1 MQNILSLKKEQLLDK
16 LGEKEILISDLEN
29 KINDCKNKIKELEIA
44 CNKEKENNN
53 NLFLEINNEKTKN
66 LEYKDTIKQLRQEI
80 DKLKQPNMFENN
92 KIDLLNKQLEK
103 ANNDLNKERSKNIEL
118 NEIIKRQEQ
127 SIKDLIKD
135 KNELNS
141 IINTK
146 ENNLRKKSQELNEE
160 KNKIN
165 QEKINLQNQIRQ
177 NEIYRKE
184 YENKMKIIDESSD
197 KSHLYEGKSS
207 EEFYDVIIKI
217 NSIKYLDEGWDI
229 SMNEKGQNNY
239 NKYKD
244 VNTIIRLGVIGN
256 ENKGKSTILHK
267 ISGLPLPTGYSIK
280 TEGLSIKYPELEKY
294 PNLKLV
300 LLDSAG
306 LETPVLNYGENDL
319 NNKGYEFIEQSRDK
333 LLTEV
338 FLQNYIIKNSDLL
351 LLVFGKLSFEEQK
364 LLNKVKNDMK
374 NLKRKEPLIVIHNL
388 KEFERVNQVED
399 YIKNVLLLS
408 STFKL
413 MEGTEI
419 NKDKEKRKWK
429 YFYEPNSFPKIF
441 HLIYAKEY
449 SEAGE
454 VYNKGTIDNII
465 QKCNNITDKRPF
477 DIIESI
483 KETFSDVSESILE
496 KPLKREDITDS
507 ENKKIKL
514 SNKDQQIKLKR
525 CLIDELGFSNF
536 LATGFE
542 PKYDCYVNED
552 KLVINIEMPGDFK
565 DVKVRTDSEGAY
577 TIININGNKYNPIK
591 EKNEKENEKI
601 VYLGK
606 YRDYGE
612 FNIRIKIEGY
622 NLKDNKPNVM
632 KRNDKGI
639 TTIEYNL
646 KTGDNIVSLDL

>member
-66 LEYKDTIKQLRQEI
+66 LEYKDTIKQLKQEI

-127 SIKDLIKD
+127 SIKDLTKD

-399 YIKNVLLLS
+399 YIKNVLLRS

-413 MEGTEI
+413 VEGTEI

-465 QKCNNITDKRPF
+465 NKCNNITDKRPF

-542 PKYDCYVNED
+542 PKYDYYVNED

-591 EKNEKENEKI
+591 EKNENEKI

>member
-1 MQNILSLKKEQLLDK
+1 
-16 LGEKEILISDLEN
+16 
-29 KINDCKNKIKELEIA
+29 
-44 CNKEKENNN
+44 
-53 NLFLEINNEKTKN
+53 
-66 LEYKDTIKQLRQEI
+66 
-80 DKLKQPNMFENN
+80 
-92 KIDLLNKQLEK
+92 
-103 ANNDLNKERSKNIEL
+103 
-118 NEIIKRQEQ
+118 
-127 SIKDLIKD
+127 
-135 KNELNS
+135 
-141 IINTK
+141 
-146 ENNLRKKSQELNEE
+146 
-160 KNKIN
+160 
-165 QEKINLQNQIRQ
+165 
-177 NEIYRKE
+177 
-184 YENKMKIIDESSD
+184 MKIIDESSD

-399 YIKNVLLLS
+399 YIKNVLLRS

-413 MEGTEI
+413 VEGTEI

-465 QKCNNITDKRPF
+465 NKCNNITDKRPF

-542 PKYDCYVNED
+542 PKYDYYVNED

-591 EKNEKENEKI
+591 EKNENEKI

>member
-1 MQNILSLKKEQLLDK
+1 M
-16 LGEKEILISDLEN
+16 EN

-66 LEYKDTIKQLRQEI
+66 LEYKDTIKQLKQEI

-92 KIDLLNKQLEK
+92 KIHLLNKQLEK

-127 SIKDLIKD
+127 SIKDLTKD

-374 NLKRKEPLIVIHNL
+374 NLKRKDPLIVIHNL

-399 YIKNVLLLS
+399 YLKMFYFVLQLL
-408 STFKL
+408 
-413 MEGTEI
+413 
-419 NKDKEKRKWK
+419 N
-429 YFYEPNSFPKIF
+429 
-441 HLIYAKEY
+441 
-449 SEAGE
+449 
-454 VYNKGTIDNII
+454 
-465 QKCNNITDKRPF
+465 
-477 DIIESI
+477 
-483 KETFSDVSESILE
+483 
-496 KPLKREDITDS
+496 
-507 ENKKIKL
+507 
-514 SNKDQQIKLKR
+514 
-525 CLIDELGFSNF
+525 
-536 LATGFE
+536 
-542 PKYDCYVNED
+542 
-552 KLVINIEMPGDFK
+552 
-565 DVKVRTDSEGAY
+565 
-577 TIININGNKYNPIK
+577 
-591 EKNEKENEKI
+591 
-601 VYLGK
+601 
-606 YRDYGE
+606 
-612 FNIRIKIEGY
+612 
-622 NLKDNKPNVM
+622 
-632 KRNDKGI
+632 
-639 TTIEYNL
+639 
-646 KTGDNIVSLDL
+646 

>member
-66 LEYKDTIKQLRQEI
+66 LEYKDTIKQLKQEI

-103 ANNDLNKERSKNIEL
+103 ANNDLNKERTKNIEL

-127 SIKDLIKD
+127 SIKDLTKD

-399 YIKNVLLLS
+399 YIKNVLLRS

-413 MEGTEI
+413 VEGTEI

-465 QKCNNITDKRPF
+465 NKCNNITDKRSF

-542 PKYDCYVNED
+542 PKYDYYVNED

-591 EKNEKENEKI
+591 EKNENEKI

>member
-1 MQNILSLKKEQLLDK
+1 MQNILSLNKEQLLDK

-29 KINDCKNKIKELEIA
+29 KINNYKNKIKELEIA

-66 LEYKDTIKQLRQEI
+66 LEYKDTINKLRQEI

-103 ANNDLNKERSKNIEL
+103 ANNDLNKERTKNIEL

-146 ENNLRKKSQELNEE
+146 ENNLRKKSQELNE
-160 KNKIN
+160 
-165 QEKINLQNQIRQ
+165 EKINLQNQIRQ

-399 YIKNVLLLS
+399 YIKNVLLRS

-413 MEGTEI
+413 VEGTEI

-465 QKCNNITDKRPF
+465 NKCNNITDKRPF

-542 PKYDCYVNED
+542 PKYDYYVNED

-591 EKNEKENEKI
+591 EKNENEKI

>member
-127 SIKDLIKD
+127 SIKDLTKD

-217 NSIKYLDEGWDI
+217 NSIKYLDAGWDI

-399 YIKNVLLLS
+399 YIKNVLLRS

-413 MEGTEI
+413 VEGTEI

-465 QKCNNITDKRPF
+465 NKCNNITDKRPF

-542 PKYDCYVNED
+542 PKYDYYVNED

-591 EKNEKENEKI
+591 EKNENEKI

>member
-66 LEYKDTIKQLRQEI
+66 LEYKDTIKQLKQEI

-127 SIKDLIKD
+127 SIKDLTKD

-351 LLVFGKLSFEEQK
+351 LLVFGKIFFEEQK

-399 YIKNVLLLS
+399 YIKNVLLRS

-413 MEGTEI
+413 VEGTEI

-465 QKCNNITDKRPF
+465 NKCNNITDKRPF

-542 PKYDCYVNED
+542 PKYDYYVNED

-591 EKNEKENEKI
+591 EKNENEKI

>member
-1 MQNILSLKKEQLLDK
+1 MQNILSLNKEQLLDK

-29 KINDCKNKIKELEIA
+29 RINNYKNKIKELQIA

-53 NLFLEINNEKTKN
+53 NLLLEMNNEKRIN
-66 LEYKDTIKQLRQEI
+66 LEYKDTINKLRQEI
-80 DKLKQPNMFENN
+80 YKLKQPNMFENN

-103 ANNDLNKERSKNIEL
+103 ANNDLNKERTKNIEL

-127 SIKDLIKD
+127 SIKDLTKD

-141 IINTK
+141 IMNGK
-146 ENNLRKKSQELNEE
+146 ENKLRKKNQELNE
-160 KNKIN
+160 
-165 QEKINLQNQIRQ
+165 EKINLQNQIRQ

-184 YENKMKIIDESSD
+184 YGNKMKIIDESSD

-399 YIKNVLLLS
+399 YIKNVLLRS

-413 MEGTEI
+413 VEGTEI

-465 QKCNNITDKRPF
+465 NKCNNITDKRPF

-542 PKYDCYVNED
+542 PKYDYYVNED

-591 EKNEKENEKI
+591 EKNENEKI

>member
-1 MQNILSLKKEQLLDK
+1 MENILSLKKEQLLDK

-29 KINDCKNKIKELEIA
+29 KINNYKYKIKELEIA

-66 LEYKDTIKQLRQEI
+66 LEYKDTINKLRQEI

-103 ANNDLNKERSKNIEL
+103 VNDDLNKERTKNIEL

-127 SIKDLIKD
+127 SIKDLTKD

-141 IINTK
+141 IIIAK
-146 ENNLRKKSQELNEE
+146 ENNLRKKSQELNE
-160 KNKIN
+160 
-165 QEKINLQNQIRQ
+165 EKINLQNQIRQ

-306 LETPVLNYGENDL
+306 LETPVLNYGESDL

-399 YIKNVLLLS
+399 YIKNVLLRS

-413 MEGTEI
+413 VEGTEI

-465 QKCNNITDKRPF
+465 NKCNNITDKRPF

-507 ENKKIKL
+507 DNKKIKL

-542 PKYDCYVNED
+542 PKYDYYVNED

-591 EKNEKENEKI
+591 EKNENEKI

>member
-66 LEYKDTIKQLRQEI
+66 LEYKDTIKQLKQEI

-103 ANNDLNKERSKNIEL
+103 ANNDLNKERTKNKEL

-127 SIKDLIKD
+127 SIKDLTKD

-399 YIKNVLLLS
+399 YIKNVLLRS

-413 MEGTEI
+413 VEGTEI

-465 QKCNNITDKRPF
+465 NKCNNITDKRPF

-542 PKYDCYVNED
+542 PKYDYYVNED

-591 EKNEKENEKI
+591 EKNENEKI

>member
-1 MQNILSLKKEQLLDK
+1 MKNILSLKKEQLLDK

-66 LEYKDTIKQLRQEI
+66 LEYKDTIKQLKQEI

-103 ANNDLNKERSKNIEL
+103 ANNDLNKERTKNKEL

-127 SIKDLIKD
+127 SIKDLTKD

-399 YIKNVLLLS
+399 YIKNVLLRS

-413 MEGTEI
+413 VEGTEI

-465 QKCNNITDKRPF
+465 NKCNNITDKRPF

-542 PKYDCYVNED
+542 PKYDYYVNED

-591 EKNEKENEKI
+591 EKNENEKI

>member
-1 MQNILSLKKEQLLDK
+1 MKNILSLKKEQLLDK

-29 KINDCKNKIKELEIA
+29 KINNYKNKIKELEIA

-66 LEYKDTIKQLRQEI
+66 LEYKDTINKLRQEI

-103 ANNDLNKERSKNIEL
+103 ANNDLNKERTKNIEL

-127 SIKDLIKD
+127 SIKDLAKD

-146 ENNLRKKSQELNEE
+146 ENNLRKKSQELNE
-160 KNKIN
+160 
-165 QEKINLQNQIRQ
+165 EKINLQNQIRQ

-399 YIKNVLLLS
+399 YIKNVLLRS

-413 MEGTEI
+413 VEGTEI

-465 QKCNNITDKRPF
+465 NKCNNITDKRSF

-507 ENKKIKL
+507 DNKKIKL

-542 PKYDCYVNED
+542 PKYDYYVNED

-591 EKNEKENEKI
+591 EKNENEKI

>member
-1 MQNILSLKKEQLLDK
+1 M
-16 LGEKEILISDLEN
+16 EN
-29 KINDCKNKIKELEIA
+29 KINDCKNKIKELEIKF
-44 CNKEKENNN
+44 NKEKENNN

-66 LEYKDTIKQLRQEI
+66 LEYKDTIKQLKQEI

-92 KIDLLNKQLEK
+92 KIHLLNKQLEK

-127 SIKDLIKD
+127 SIKDLTKD

-184 YENKMKIIDESSD
+184 YKNKMKIIDESSD

-374 NLKRKEPLIVIHNL
+374 NLKRKDPLIVIHNL

-399 YIKNVLLLS
+399 YLKMFYFVLQLL
-408 STFKL
+408 
-413 MEGTEI
+413 
-419 NKDKEKRKWK
+419 N
-429 YFYEPNSFPKIF
+429 
-441 HLIYAKEY
+441 
-449 SEAGE
+449 
-454 VYNKGTIDNII
+454 
-465 QKCNNITDKRPF
+465 
-477 DIIESI
+477 
-483 KETFSDVSESILE
+483 
-496 KPLKREDITDS
+496 
-507 ENKKIKL
+507 
-514 SNKDQQIKLKR
+514 
-525 CLIDELGFSNF
+525 
-536 LATGFE
+536 
-542 PKYDCYVNED
+542 
-552 KLVINIEMPGDFK
+552 
-565 DVKVRTDSEGAY
+565 
-577 TIININGNKYNPIK
+577 
-591 EKNEKENEKI
+591 
-601 VYLGK
+601 
-606 YRDYGE
+606 
-612 FNIRIKIEGY
+612 
-622 NLKDNKPNVM
+622 
-632 KRNDKGI
+632 
-639 TTIEYNL
+639 
-646 KTGDNIVSLDL
+646 

>member
-1 MQNILSLKKEQLLDK
+1 MQNILSLNKEQLLDK

-29 KINDCKNKIKELEIA
+29 KINNYKNKIKELEIA

-66 LEYKDTIKQLRQEI
+66 LEYKDTIKQLKQEI

-103 ANNDLNKERSKNIEL
+103 ANNDLNKERTKNIEL

-127 SIKDLIKD
+127 SIKDLTKD

-399 YIKNVLLLS
+399 YIKNVLLRS

-413 MEGTEI
+413 VEGTEI

-465 QKCNNITDKRPF
+465 NKCNNITDKRPF

-507 ENKKIKL
+507 DNKKIKL

-542 PKYDCYVNED
+542 PKYDYYVNED

-591 EKNEKENEKI
+591 EKNENEKI

>member
-66 LEYKDTIKQLRQEI
+66 LEYKDTINKLRQEI

-103 ANNDLNKERSKNIEL
+103 ANNDLNKERTKNIEL

-127 SIKDLIKD
+127 SIKDLTKD

-146 ENNLRKKSQELNEE
+146 ENNLRKKSQELNE
-160 KNKIN
+160 
-165 QEKINLQNQIRQ
+165 EKINLQNQIRQ

-399 YIKNVLLLS
+399 YIKNVLLRS

-413 MEGTEI
+413 VEGTEI

-465 QKCNNITDKRPF
+465 NKCNNITDKRSF

-507 ENKKIKL
+507 DNKKIKL

-542 PKYDCYVNED
+542 PKYDYYVNED

-591 EKNEKENEKI
+591 EKNENEKI

-646 KTGDNIVSLDL
+646 KTGDNIVSLAL

>member
-1 MQNILSLKKEQLLDK
+1 MKNILSLKKEQLLDK

-29 KINDCKNKIKELEIA
+29 KITDCKNKIKELEIA

-103 ANNDLNKERSKNIEL
+103 ANNDLNKERTKNIEL

-127 SIKDLIKD
+127 SIKDLTKD

-399 YIKNVLLLS
+399 YIKNVLLRS

-413 MEGTEI
+413 VEGTEI

-465 QKCNNITDKRPF
+465 NKCNNITDKRPF

-507 ENKKIKL
+507 DNKKIKL

-542 PKYDCYVNED
+542 PKYDYYVNED

-591 EKNEKENEKI
+591 EKNENEKI

-646 KTGDNIVSLDL
+646 KTGDNIVSLAL

>member
-1 MQNILSLKKEQLLDK
+1 MQNILSLNKEQLLDK

-29 KINDCKNKIKELEIA
+29 KINNYKNKIKELEIA

-66 LEYKDTIKQLRQEI
+66 LEYKDTINKLRQEI
-80 DKLKQPNMFENN
+80 YKLKQPNMFENN

-103 ANNDLNKERSKNIEL
+103 ANNDLNKERTKNIEL

-127 SIKDLIKD
+127 SIKDLTKD

-141 IINTK
+141 IINAK
-146 ENNLRKKSQELNEE
+146 ENNLRKKSQELNE
-160 KNKIN
+160 
-165 QEKINLQNQIRQ
+165 EKINLQNQIRQ

-306 LETPVLNYGENDL
+306 LETPVLNYGESDL

-465 QKCNNITDKRPF
+465 NKCNNITDKRPF

-591 EKNEKENEKI
+591 EKNENEKI

>member
-92 KIDLLNKQLEK
+92 KVDLLNKQLEK

-399 YIKNVLLLS
+399 YIKNVLLRS

-413 MEGTEI
+413 VEGTEI

-465 QKCNNITDKRPF
+465 NKCNNITDKRPF

-542 PKYDCYVNED
+542 PKYDYYVNED

-577 TIININGNKYNPIK
+577 TIININGNKYNQIK
-591 EKNEKENEKI
+591 EKNENEKI

>member
-66 LEYKDTIKQLRQEI
+66 LEYKDTINKLRQEI

-103 ANNDLNKERSKNIEL
+103 ANNDLNKERTKNIEL

-127 SIKDLIKD
+127 SIKDLTKD

-399 YIKNVLLLS
+399 YIKNVLLRS

-413 MEGTEI
+413 VEGTEI

-465 QKCNNITDKRPF
+465 NKCNNITDKRSF

-542 PKYDCYVNED
+542 PKYDYYVNED

-591 EKNEKENEKI
+591 EKNENEKI

>member
-66 LEYKDTIKQLRQEI
+66 LEYKDTIKQLKQEI

-127 SIKDLIKD
+127 SIKDLTKD

-146 ENNLRKKSQELNEE
+146 ENNLRKKSQELNE
-160 KNKIN
+160 
-165 QEKINLQNQIRQ
+165 EKINLQNQIRQ

-399 YIKNVLLLS
+399 YIKNVLLRS

-413 MEGTEI
+413 VEGTEI

-465 QKCNNITDKRPF
+465 NKCNNITDKRPF

-542 PKYDCYVNED
+542 PKYDYYVNED

-591 EKNEKENEKI
+591 EKNENEKI

>member
-1 MQNILSLKKEQLLDK
+1 MENILSLKKEQLLDK

-29 KINDCKNKIKELEIA
+29 KINNYKYKIKELEIA

-66 LEYKDTIKQLRQEI
+66 LEYKDTIKQLKQEI

-127 SIKDLIKD
+127 SIKDLTKD

-141 IINTK
+141 IINAK
-146 ENNLRKKSQELNEE
+146 ENNLRKKSQELNE
-160 KNKIN
+160 
-165 QEKINLQNQIRQ
+165 EKINLQNQIRQ

-306 LETPVLNYGENDL
+306 LETPVLNYGESDL

-399 YIKNVLLLS
+399 YIKNVLLRS

-413 MEGTEI
+413 VEGTEI

-465 QKCNNITDKRPF
+465 NKCNNITDKRPF

-542 PKYDCYVNED
+542 PKYDYYVNED

-591 EKNEKENEKI
+591 EKNENEKI

>member
-1 MQNILSLKKEQLLDK
+1 MKNILSLKKEQLLDK

-66 LEYKDTIKQLRQEI
+66 LEYKDTIKQLKQEI

-127 SIKDLIKD
+127 SIKDLTKD

-399 YIKNVLLLS
+399 YIKNVLLRS

-413 MEGTEI
+413 VEGTEI

-465 QKCNNITDKRPF
+465 NKCNNITDKRPF

-542 PKYDCYVNED
+542 PKYDYYVNED

-591 EKNEKENEKI
+591 EKNENEKI

>member
-66 LEYKDTIKQLRQEI
+66 LEYKDTIKQLKQEI

-127 SIKDLIKD
+127 SIKDLTKD

-399 YIKNVLLLS
+399 YIKNVLLRS

-413 MEGTEI
+413 VEGTEI

-441 HLIYAKEY
+441 HLIYAKEN

-454 VYNKGTIDNII
+454 EYNKGTI
-465 QKCNNITDKRPF
+465 
-477 DIIESI
+477 E
-483 KETFSDVSESILE
+483 
-496 KPLKREDITDS
+496 
-507 ENKKIKL
+507 
-514 SNKDQQIKLKR
+514 
-525 CLIDELGFSNF
+525 
-536 LATGFE
+536 
-542 PKYDCYVNED
+542 
-552 KLVINIEMPGDFK
+552 
-565 DVKVRTDSEGAY
+565 
-577 TIININGNKYNPIK
+577 
-591 EKNEKENEKI
+591 
-601 VYLGK
+601 
-606 YRDYGE
+606 
-612 FNIRIKIEGY
+612 
-622 NLKDNKPNVM
+622 
-632 KRNDKGI
+632 
-639 TTIEYNL
+639 
-646 KTGDNIVSLDL
+646 

>member
-66 LEYKDTIKQLRQEI
+66 LEYKDTIKQLKQEI

-103 ANNDLNKERSKNIEL
+103 ANNDLNKERTKNIEL

-127 SIKDLIKD
+127 SIKDLTKD

-399 YIKNVLLLS
+399 YIKNVLLRS

-413 MEGTEI
+413 VEGTEI

-465 QKCNNITDKRPF
+465 NKCNNITDKRPF

-507 ENKKIKL
+507 DNKKIKL
-514 SNKDQQIKLKR
+514 SNKEQQIKLKR

-542 PKYDCYVNED
+542 PKYDYYVNED

-591 EKNEKENEKI
+591 EKNENEKI

>member
-1 MQNILSLKKEQLLDK
+1 MQNILSLNKEQLLDK

-29 KINDCKNKIKELEIA
+29 RINNYKNKIKELQIA

-53 NLFLEINNEKTKN
+53 NLLLEMNNEKRIN
-66 LEYKDTIKQLRQEI
+66 LEYKDTINKLRQEI
-80 DKLKQPNMFENN
+80 YKLKQPNMFENN

-103 ANNDLNKERSKNIEL
+103 ANNDLNKERTKNIEL

-127 SIKDLIKD
+127 SIKDLTKD

-141 IINTK
+141 IINGK
-146 ENNLRKKSQELNEE
+146 ENKLRKKNQELNEE
-160 KNKIN
+160 KIKIN

-184 YENKMKIIDESSD
+184 YENKMKIIEQSSD
-197 KSHLYEGKSS
+197 KSHLYEGKNS

-399 YIKNVLLLS
+399 YIKNVLLRS

-413 MEGTEI
+413 VEGTEI

-465 QKCNNITDKRPF
+465 NKCNNITDKRPF

-542 PKYDCYVNED
+542 PKYDYYVNED

-591 EKNEKENEKI
+591 EKNENEKI

>member
-1 MQNILSLKKEQLLDK
+1 MQNILSLNKEQLLDK

-66 LEYKDTIKQLRQEI
+66 LEYKDTIKQLKQEI

-127 SIKDLIKD
+127 SIKDLTKD

-256 ENKGKSTILHK
+256 ENKGKSTILYK

-399 YIKNVLLLS
+399 YIKNVLLRS

-413 MEGTEI
+413 VEGTEI

-465 QKCNNITDKRPF
+465 NKCNNITDKRPF

-542 PKYDCYVNED
+542 PKYDYYVNED

-591 EKNEKENEKI
+591 EKNENEKI